1 MRCSQAT
8 DRRPSGIPR
17 DKTWEE
23 STKQEFIAA
32 EPRPIREKLDLLDM
46 PEASAAVEAV
56 WEQAR
61 LVIVPFSGEERAAAS
76 TVEEAKERAKSALKA
91 ALGE

>member
-1 MRCSQAT
+1 
-8 DRRPSGIPR
+8 
-17 DKTWEE
+17 
-23 STKQEFIAA
+23 
-32 EPRPIREKLDLLDM
+32 M

-76 TVEEAKERAKSALKA
+76 TVEEAKEHAKSALNA